1 MKNIIYSIAGMLLAV
16 SITACTEDEEMLKAH
31 GQALQ
36 VLVVAEEPAS
46 ADGSKTRATDTGY
59 STSFTSGD
67 RIGIFAITSDGV
79 ILEKNIAYQYDGT
92 SWKPVDADK
101 PMYHYNYAGVTYFA
115 YYPYSTVMD
124 DATSEDDIVSKFTI
138 KDDQSAQAD
147 YTASD
152 LMTGVG
158 SVTTAAGSI
167 PVMKFTLK
175 HKMSLFIID
184 IKNTAYITDNGYEY
198 SEPVGSLSLKV
209 SADGSDISNKLYH
222 LSTTAYRYITTPGT
236 AISAEISYTAG
247 KESIAYSYKASVDKT
262 TAEKYHLVNMRRGE
276 TIRRNL
282 QVGDF
287 YYQDGSIVP
296 GNKDFYQF
304 SENPCI
310 GVVFKVGAGS
320 LGSGRYEYPGI
331 YDGKLTAI
339 HGHVVSLEEGSKT
352 WGDGSQHWTSTSCYE
367 YQGYP
372 YTKMLRDATVSS
384 GKSFPAYE
392 YCVNYQ
398 PAPTGISS
406 GWYFPSLQ
414 QVADFVLSNTATID
428 NALSKSGGSPILS
441 DRFYQSSSEP
451 GTYSKCL
458 GYIRGKS
465 GYQFSGKGT
474 ANLVRPI
481 ITF

>member
-1 MKNIIYSIAGMLLAV
+1 MKNIIHSIAGMLLV
-16 SITACTEDEEMLKAH
+16 LSITACTEDEEILKAH

-36 VLVVAEEPAS
+36 VLVVAEELAS
-46 ADGSKTRATDTGY
+46 ADSSTTRATDTGY

-124 DATSEDDIVSKFTI
+124 AAASEDDIVSKFTI

-152 LMTGVG
+152 LMTGAG

-209 SADGSDISNKLYH
+209 SAGGSDISNKLYH
-222 LSTTAYRYITTPGT
+222 LSTTEYRYITTPGT
-236 AISAEISYTAG
+236 ALSAEISYTAG

-296 GNKDFYQF
+296 GSEDFYQF
-304 SENPCI
+304 SGNPCI
-310 GVVFKVGAGS
+310 GVVFKVGAGKWDS
-320 LGSGRYEYPGI
+320 DPNR
-331 YDGKLTAI
+331 YDGKLLAV
-339 HGHVVSLEEGSKT
+339 HGYVLSLDQANKP
-352 WGDGSQHWTSTSCYE
+352 WGDNSKSWNGTSWYE
-367 YQGYP
+367 YQGYI
-372 YTKMLRDATVSS
+372 YTKNLLAGMAQ
-384 GKSFPAYE
+384 GKSFPACSW
-392 YCVNYQ
+392 CVEHT
-398 PAPTGISS
+398 PVPTGMTS
-406 GWYFPSLQ
+406 GWHFPSLNP
-414 QVADFVLSNTATID
+414 VLDFVD
-428 NALSKSGGSPILS
+428 NAATLNTFLSKIPGSTTIS
-441 DRFYQSSSEP
+441 
-451 GTYSKCL
+451 GTYIS
-458 GYIRGKS
+458 GTES
-465 GYQFSGKGT
+465 GYNTTTHCNGRVTGNTSSVYRYPKT
-474 ANLVRPI
+474 EAHLIRAML
-481 ITF
+481 TF

>member
-1 MKNIIYSIAGMLLAV
+1 MKNIIYSIAGMLLAL
-16 SITACTEDEEMLKAH
+16 SMTACTEDEEILKAH

-36 VLVVAEEPAS
+36 VLVATEEPAS
-46 ADGSKTRATDTGY
+46 ADGSTTRATDTGY

-152 LMTGVG
+152 LMTGAG

-167 PVMKFTLK
+167 PVMKLTLK

-209 SADGSDISNKLYH
+209 SAGGSDISNKLYH

-236 AISAEISYTAG
+236 AISAEINYTAG

-296 GNKDFYQF
+296 GSEDFYQF
-304 SENPCI
+304 SGNPCI

-320 LGSGRYEYPGI
+320 QDRVSDYE
-331 YDGKLTAI
+331 GKISII
-339 HGHVVSLEEGSKT
+339 HGYVLALNQSSQK
-352 WGDGSQHWTSTSCYE
+352 WGDASQKWTNTSWFE
-367 YQGYP
+367 YQGYQ
-372 YTKMLRDATVSS
+372 YTKALRA
-384 GKSFPAYE
+384 GIAGGYSFPACS
-392 YCVNYQ
+392 YCLNYT
-398 PAPTGISS
+398 PAPTGVSS

-414 QVADFVLSNTATID
+414 QVADFVVSNLNILDTSLGKVA
-428 NALSKSGGSPILS
+428 GSAPISNS
-441 DRFYQSSSEP
+441 DYISSS
-451 GTYSKCL
+451 TDSNISNCL
-458 GYIRGKS
+458 GRKRGNTGVYAYSRNS
-465 GYQFSGKGT
+465 GR
-474 ANLVRPI
+474 LVRATL
-481 ITF
+481 TF

>member
-36 VLVVAEEPAS
+36 VLVATEEPAS
-46 ADGSKTRATDTGY
+46 ADSSITRTTDTGY

-152 LMTGVG
+152 LMTGAG

-222 LSTTAYRYITTPGT
+222 LSTTAYRYIATPGT
-236 AISAEISYTAG
+236 AISAEISYMAG

-296 GNKDFYQF
+296 GNEDFYQF

-320 LGSGRYEYPGI
+320 QDRVSDYE
-331 YDGKLTAI
+331 GKISAI
-339 HGHVVSLEEGSKT
+339 HGYVLALNQANKT
-352 WGDGSQHWTSTSCYE
+352 WGDASQKWTNTSWFE
-367 YQGYP
+367 YQGYQ
-372 YTKMLRDATVSS
+372 YTKALRA
-384 GKSFPAYE
+384 GIAGGYSFPACS
-392 YCVNYQ
+392 YCINYT
-398 PAPTGISS
+398 PIPTGITS

-414 QVADFVLSNTATID
+414 QVADFVVSNLNILDTSLGKVA
-428 NALSKSGGSPILS
+428 GSTLISNS
-441 DRFYQSSSEP
+441 DYISSS
-451 GTYSKCL
+451 TDSNISNCL
-458 GYIRGKS
+458 GRKRGNTGVYAYSRNS
-465 GYQFSGKGT
+465 GR
-474 ANLVRPI
+474 LVRATL
-481 ITF
+481 TF

>member
-1 MKNIIYSIAGMLLAV
+1 MKNIIYSIAGMLLAL

-36 VLVVAEEPAS
+36 VLVATEELTS
-46 ADGSKTRATDTGY
+46 ADNSTTRVTDTGY

-92 SWKPVDADK
+92 DWKPVDADK

-152 LMTGVG
+152 LMAGAG
-158 SVTTAAGSI
+158 SVTTAAGSMS
-167 PVMKFTLK
+167 VMKFTLK

-184 IKNTAYITDNGYEY
+184 IKNRAYITDNGYEY
-198 SEPVGSLSLKV
+198 SEPIGSLSLKV

-222 LSTTAYRYITTPGT
+222 FSTTAYRYITTPGT

-247 KESIAYSYKASVDKT
+247 KESITYSYKATVDKT
-262 TAEKYHLVNMRRGE
+262 TAEKYHLINMRRGE

-296 GNKDFYQF
+296 GSEDFYQF
-304 SENPCI
+304 SGNQCI

-320 LGSGRYEYPGI
+320 QDRVSDYE
-331 YDGKLTAI
+331 GKISAI
-339 HGHVVSLEEGSKT
+339 HGYVLALNQSNQK
-352 WGDGSQHWTSTSCYE
+352 WGDASQKWTNTSWFE
-367 YQGYP
+367 YQGYQ
-372 YTKMLRDATVSS
+372 YTKALRA
-384 GKSFPAYE
+384 GIAGGYSFPACS
-392 YCVNYQ
+392 YCLNYT
-398 PAPTGISS
+398 PAPTGVSS

-414 QVADFVLSNTATID
+414 QVADFVVSNLNILDTSLGKVA
-428 NALSKSGGSPILS
+428 GSTPISNS
-441 DRFYQSSSEP
+441 DYISSS
-451 GTYSKCL
+451 TDSNISNCL
-458 GYIRGKS
+458 GRKRGNS
-465 GYQFSGKGT
+465 GVYAYSRNSGR
-474 ANLVRPI
+474 LVRATL
-481 ITF
+481 TF

>member
-1 MKNIIYSIAGMLLAV
+1 MKNIIYSIAGMLLAL
-16 SITACTEDEEMLKAH
+16 SITACTEDEEMLKVH

-36 VLVVAEEPAS
+36 VLVATEELTS
-46 ADGSKTRATDTGY
+46 ADNSTTRVTDTGY

-92 SWKPVDADK
+92 DWKPVDADK

-152 LMTGVG
+152 LMAGAG
-158 SVTTAAGSI
+158 SVTTAAGSMS
-167 PVMKFTLK
+167 VMKFTLK

-184 IKNTAYITDNGYEY
+184 IKNRAYITDNGYEY
-198 SEPVGSLSLKV
+198 SEPIGSLSLKV

-222 LSTTAYRYITTPGT
+222 FSTTAYRYITTPGT
-236 AISAEISYTAG
+236 AITAEISYTAG
-247 KESIAYSYKASVDKT
+247 KESITYSYKATVDKT
-262 TAEKYHLVNMRRGE
+262 TAEKYHLINMRRGE

-296 GNKDFYQF
+296 GSEDFYQF
-304 SENPCI
+304 SGNQCI

-320 LGSGRYEYPGI
+320 QDRVSDYE
-331 YDGKLTAI
+331 GKISAI
-339 HGHVVSLEEGSKT
+339 HGYVLALNQSNQK
-352 WGDGSQHWTSTSCYE
+352 WGDASQKWTNTSWFE
-367 YQGYP
+367 YQGYQ
-372 YTKMLRDATVSS
+372 YTKALRA
-384 GKSFPAYE
+384 GIAGGYSFPACS
-392 YCVNYQ
+392 YCLNYT
-398 PAPTGISS
+398 PAPTGVSS

-414 QVADFVLSNTATID
+414 QVADFVVSNLNILDTS
-428 NALSKSGGSPILS
+428 LGKVVGSTPISNS
-441 DRFYQSSSEP
+441 DYISSS
-451 GTYSKCL
+451 TDSNISNCL
-458 GYIRGKS
+458 GRKRGNS
-465 GYQFSGKGT
+465 GVYAYSRNSGR
-474 ANLVRPI
+474 LVRATL
-481 ITF
+481 TF

>member
-1 MKNIIYSIAGMLLAV
+1 MKNIIYSIAGMLLAL

-36 VLVVAEEPAS
+36 VLVATEELTS
-46 ADGSKTRATDTGY
+46 ADNSTTRVTDTGY

-92 SWKPVDADK
+92 DWKPVDADK

-152 LMTGVG
+152 LMAGAG
-158 SVTTAAGSI
+158 SVTTAAGSMS
-167 PVMKFTLK
+167 VMKFTLK

-184 IKNTAYITDNGYEY
+184 IKNRAYITDNGYEY
-198 SEPVGSLSLKV
+198 SEPIGSLSLKV

-222 LSTTAYRYITTPGT
+222 FSTTAYRYITTPGT

-247 KESIAYSYKASVDKT
+247 KESITYSYKATVDKT
-262 TAEKYHLVNMRRGE
+262 TAEKYHLINMRRGE

-296 GNKDFYQF
+296 GSEDFYQF
-304 SENPCI
+304 SGNQCI

-320 LGSGRYEYPGI
+320 QDRVSDYE
-331 YDGKLTAI
+331 GKISAI
-339 HGHVVSLEEGSKT
+339 HGYVLALNQSNQK
-352 WGDGSQHWTSTSCYE
+352 WGDASQKWTNTSWFE
-367 YQGYP
+367 YQGYQ
-372 YTKMLRDATVSS
+372 YTKALRA
-384 GKSFPAYE
+384 GIAGGYSFPACS
-392 YCVNYQ
+392 YCLNYT
-398 PAPTGISS
+398 PAPTGVSS

-414 QVADFVLSNTATID
+414 QVADFVVSNLNILDTS
-428 NALSKSGGSPILS
+428 LGKVEGSTPISNS
-441 DRFYQSSSEP
+441 DYISSS
-451 GTYSKCL
+451 TDSNISNCL
-458 GYIRGKS
+458 GRKRGNS
-465 GYQFSGKGT
+465 GVYAYSRNSGR
-474 ANLVRPI
+474 LVRATL
-481 ITF
+481 TF